1 MNIDKD
7 NYHLSKIFLG
17 KPRISPHLCKGLRS
31 LHPRSQGPFCG
42 KFRDELNDSDSD
54 EDRGIPWDSVSTRV
68 LCRRGQPFQPFQPF
82 PLGLKDF
89 IYFIFSFTPHP
100 IFRQNVILIIP
111 TITEMFEI
119 VWRQASASSTSCVFF
134 VPSVVLK
141 NSIELQFHGVFFKWL
156 LKDGISPHIVSSS
169 LVQPQDDGSNMRAKT
184 KGKAKR
190 PSIQISKSL
199 VTLVPKS
206 RDGMPTVRL
215 FGRQKVRDKKR
226 ILGTDTVF
234 GARYVEPVR

>member
-1 MNIDKD
+1 MQR
-7 NYHLSKIFLG
+7 FALG
-17 KPRISPHLCKGLRS
+17 
-31 LHPRSQGPFCG
+31 HPRSKGPFCG

-54 EDRGIPWDSVSTRV
+54 EDRGIPWDSVHRGSVSKRSTLSTLSSWIERFN
-68 LCRRGQPFQPFQPF
+68 LFHFHSSSHFLAKRNPYHRY
-82 PLGLKDF
+82 D
-89 IYFIFSFTPHP
+89 H
-100 IFRQNVILIIP
+100 RD
-111 TITEMFEI
+111 

-141 NSIELQFHGVFFKWL
+141 KSIELQFHGVFFKWL